1 MLSILREILTLIITT
16 LTFTVKREGIHSLQI
31 VEHIPPP
38 PEIKED
44 ANLLMMEKEPGTQE
58 ILEDVLG
65 NVELEGLELIVKSH
79 EVVEE
84 EGKVNNIVA
93 KEVP

>member
-1 MLSILREILTLIITT
+1 
-16 LTFTVKREGIHSLQI
+16 
-31 VEHIPPP
+31 
-38 PEIKED
+38 
-44 ANLLMMEKEPGTQE
+44 MMEKEPGTQE